1 MNTPLPVTLTGRSV
15 RLEPLLIEHAPGLLE
30 IGREESIWTWLPRG
44 PLTDLDDAKQWIE
57 GTHEGLRN
65 GARLPF
71 AIISLTDGAVA
82 GSTSYLNISVRDQ
95 GIEIGW
101 TWLGLKYQRTAVN
114 TEAKLLLMTHAFE
127 TLGAQRLQLK
137 TDELN
142 ERSRRAIER
151 IGAKFEGIL
160 RRSQITRGGR
170 IRNTAMYSVLVDE
183 WPGVKA
189 KLEERVGIANG

>member
-1 MNTPLPVTLTGRSV
+1 M
-15 RLEPLLIEHAPGLLE
+15 
-30 IGREESIWTWLPRG
+30 
-44 PLTDLDDAKQWIE
+44 
-57 GTHEGLRN
+57 
-65 GARLPF
+65 
-71 AIISLTDGAVA
+71 A

-142 ERSRRAIER
+142 ERSRRAIAR